1 LIIDAIDDIDIDI
14 TLFTILM
21 PLTPLRH
28 WLLRHWCHYWHW
40 YYADAPYYAIIEPLA

>member
-1 LIIDAIDDIDIDI
+1 MLILLPLLYAIMTYAIDIDYDIIMLPLLIIDAIDDIDIDI

-28 WLLRHWCHYWHW
+28 
-40 YYADAPYYAIIEPLA
+40 